1 MSNSKLNREVKKAK
15 LKVFHLCCH
24 PLQHVERQ
32 SWVFNREMTLTFSAA
47 EKGNHMVNKK
57 AAE

>member
-1 MSNSKLNREVKKAK
+1 MSNSKLNSELKKAK

-24 PLQHVERQ
+24 LLQHVERQ
-32 SWVFNREMTLTFSAA
+32 SWMFNREMTLTFSAA
-47 EKGNHMVNKK
+47 EKVDHLVNKK